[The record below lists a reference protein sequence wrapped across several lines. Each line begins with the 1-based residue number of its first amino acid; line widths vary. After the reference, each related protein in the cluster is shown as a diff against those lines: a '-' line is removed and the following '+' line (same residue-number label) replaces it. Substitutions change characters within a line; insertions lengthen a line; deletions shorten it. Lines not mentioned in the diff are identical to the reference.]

1 MAKMVTT
8 HLLIVKLVLEEAG
21 EAIGILPQMIV
32 VLVEVVAGYPASFPA
47 VQATLHQQ
55 VHLKEILVV
64 KVMKIPMLVAAVVV
78 PVPQEQLGP
87 AADQEMLWADLVV
100 LVYQI
105 Q

>member
-1 MAKMVTT
+1 MVR
-8 HLLIVKLVLEEAG
+8 LVQEEA
-21 EAIGILPQMIV
+21 EQAIGIVLLLPV
-32 VLVEVVAGYPASFPA
+32 VLVEVVVGYPATFPV

-64 KVMKIPMLVAAVVV
+64 LVLKTTMVVAAVVV
-78 PVPQEQLGP
+78 PVAQEQLGLVRT
-87 AADQEMLWADLVV
+87 QVLLVDLVV